1 MVIALLAVATG
12 VLTVGVVARLI
23 VGRGRPLLDGEVAV
37 RDCSAPIVIRRDVDG
52 VVDVLADDRR
62 DAAFGTGFVHAQER
76 FFQMDIS
83 RRIAAGELS
92 ELLGRRLL
100 PVDRVLR
107 VHRFR
112 HLALE
117 AEQRLD
123 RESRE
128 LLAAYTRGVNAGLA
142 ALPGRPLEY
151 LVGGAPSPW
160 IEQDTLLVAYS
171 LFVLLQDAAGDQKYH
186 RRNMTDVL
194 SQEVADFLAPI
205 GDPEWDAP
213 MLGGP
218 LAAPAMP
225 SEHAFSARGLPA
237 IEIEPNCE
245 PGPRRLPN
253 GSNCWAVGGAR
264 TPHGG
269 AMLANDMHLGFG
281 VPNPFFRLSLRYGTT
296 PARRVCG
303 FTVPGYPLVVSG
315 SNGDISWGLTNSA
328 GDWCDLIE
336 LGPAD
341 DIVEQVERI
350 DVKGR
355 RKPEL
360 LTVRVTRWG
369 PIVRTSAGNR
379 QYALRWVAHRPGA
392 INLHFRHL
400 EESRDAASA
409 LACAQRSGL
418 PAQNFHVADRFGHIG
433 WTIAGRIPRR
443 TRSYPVAVSSAAV
456 EEWQGWLQPDEYPL
470 VLNPE
475 TGLVWTA
482 NSRVTDGDGLEKI
495 GGGFYRL
502 GARAK
507 QIKEALDGMT
517 RATEA
522 DFLALQLDDRACF
535 LERWR
540 GLLLDVVQALDDERL
555 IRFAAS
561 IRGWSGRAS
570 AGCRGYRAVRAFRFA
585 VKALIFEPYVTRVR
599 QLHRDF
605 DVDAIGDQWEAPL
618 WAIVTNRPPHL
629 LPSRFSTWDDALE
642 YAVRAAHRAV
652 TRRWRREGATWGDYN
667 RLRMRHPLSRTLPF
681 LAPWLNMRPSPLNGD
696 LHMPLAQIGVH
707 GPVQRMVVAPGRE
720 HAGIAHLAGGQAANP
735 RTPYFARGHD
745 AWLLGAETPFLPGPA
760 VYELRLIT
768 QPALATQTESLRRQG
783 ALLVD
788 IEPNRRGSG
797 KSIEPS
803 ETDTDREYGGEQSDV
818 EEWHL
823 EGRALQERAA
833 KG

>member
-1 MVIALLAVATG
+1 MAVATG
-12 VLTVGVVARLI
+12 VVSVGAVARLI
-23 VGRGRPLLDGEVAV
+23 VGRGRPLLDGDVAV
-37 RDCSAPIVIRRDVDG
+37 RDGGAPIVIRRDVDG
-52 VVDVLADDRR
+52 VVDLVAENRD

-76 FFQMDIS
+76 FFQMDVS

-92 ELLGRRLL
+92 ELFGRRLL
-100 PVDRVLR
+100 PMDRVLR

-112 HLALE
+112 HLALQ
-117 AEQRLD
+117 AEQQLD
-123 RESRE
+123 RESRD

-151 LVGGAPSPW
+151 LFGRAPSPW
-160 IEQDTLLVAYS
+160 RERDTLLVAYS

-186 RRNMTDVL
+186 RRNMADVL

-205 GDPEWDAP
+205 GDPAWDAP

-218 LAAPAMP
+218 LVAPALP
-225 SEHAFSARGLPA
+225 SEQAFSARSLPA
-237 IEIEPNCE
+237 IEVEPDCE

-253 GSNCWAVGGAR
+253 GSNCWAVSGAR

-281 VPNPFFRLSLRYGTT
+281 MPNPFFRLSLRYGRA

-336 LGPAD
+336 LGPGD
-341 DIVEQVERI
+341 DIVEQVEAI
-350 DVKGR
+350 HVKGR
-355 RKPEL
+355 REPEWL
-360 LTVRVTRWG
+360 RVRVTRWG
-369 PIVRTSAGNR
+369 PVVRTDPGNR
-379 QYALRWVAHRPGA
+379 QHALRWVAHGAGA
-392 INLHFRHL
+392 INLDFRHL
-400 EESRDAASA
+400 EEAGDAAVA

-443 TRSYPVAVSSAAV
+443 TRSYRGAVPSAAV
-456 EEWQGWLQPDEYPL
+456 EEWQGWLAPHEYPQ
-470 VLNPE
+470 VLNPD
-475 TGLVWTA
+475 TDVVWTA

-507 QIKEALDGMT
+507 QIKEALDRMP

-522 DFLALQLDDRACF
+522 DFLALQLDYRACF

-540 GLLLDVVQALDDERL
+540 ALLLDVLEALDDRRL
-555 IRFAAS
+555 NRFAAS

-585 VKALIFEPYVTRVR
+585 VKALVFEPYVTRVR
-599 QLHRDF
+599 QVHRDF
-605 DVDAIGDQWEAPL
+605 DVDAVGDQWEAPL
-618 WAIVTNRPPHL
+618 WTIVTHRPPHL
-629 LPSRFSTWDDALE
+629 LPSRFSTWDDALAF
-642 YAVRAAHRAV
+642 AVSAAHRTV
-652 TRRWRREGATWGDYN
+652 TRRWRRDGATWGDYN

-681 LAPWLNMRPSPLNGD
+681 LARWLNMPASPLNGD

-745 AWLLGAETPFLPGPA
+745 AWVRGAETPFLPGPA

-768 QPALATQTESLRRQG
+768 KPTLAAQTESLRRQG
-783 ALLVD
+783 ALLVH
-788 IEPNRRGSG
+788 IQRNRRAWGDL
-797 KSIEPS
+797 IEPS
-803 ETDTDREYGGEQSDV
+803 QTDADREYGGEQPDV
-818 EEWHL
+818 EQWHL
-823 EGRALQERAA
+823 EGRSLQERAT